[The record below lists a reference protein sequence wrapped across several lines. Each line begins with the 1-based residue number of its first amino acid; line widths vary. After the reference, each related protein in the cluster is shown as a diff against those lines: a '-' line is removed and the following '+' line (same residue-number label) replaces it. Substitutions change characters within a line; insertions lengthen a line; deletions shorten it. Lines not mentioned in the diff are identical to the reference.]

1 MKGKRVRIGCA
12 AASLL
17 LGISGTYAY
26 YRSSVETINKI
37 AVGDVNIGI
46 WEYEE
51 DGDGEKKYEGP
62 ENGIVL
68 PSQVISKIPRIT
80 NYAEPCYVR
89 VKPVFDEEETQDYR
103 LGEEDLGG
111 IEDVWL
117 KAGEYYYYPKVLGKQ
132 ESVDFF
138 RTITI
143 PSAWTSEAEGQ
154 VLSVE
159 IQAEA
164 VQAANVTPD
173 FTAEAPWGEELE
185 IEQCVHEADNTV
197 SEVSQQ
203 SFLTVSYEGAARNL
217 ILAPDNFFRNF
228 PVLMPG
234 DERKEICFSIRV
246 PSELGNEWALRK
258 SGVKWIFSVE
268 GEDLPQEEGPSIWHS
283 APKTGLRD
291 PSAAVPIGIA
301 VTGAFLFLTAGRS
314 ERRKE

>member
-17 LGISGTYAY
+17 MGISGTYAY

-117 KAGEYYYYPKVLGKQ
+117 IIQKCW
-132 ESVDFF
+132 ES
-138 RTITI
+138 
-143 PSAWTSEAEGQ
+143 
-154 VLSVE
+154 
-159 IQAEA
+159 
-164 VQAANVTPD
+164 
-173 FTAEAPWGEELE
+173 
-185 IEQCVHEADNTV
+185 
-197 SEVSQQ
+197 
-203 SFLTVSYEGAARNL
+203 RNL
-217 ILAPDNFFRNF
+217 
-228 PVLMPG
+228 
-234 DERKEICFSIRV
+234 S
-246 PSELGNEWALRK
+246 
-258 SGVKWIFSVE
+258 IFSVQSPFH
-268 GEDLPQEEGPSIWHS
+268 LRGPVRR
-283 APKTGLRD
+283 RD
-291 PSAAVPIGIA
+291 RCCPLKS
-301 VTGAFLFLTAGRS
+301 
-314 ERRKE
+314 RRRPYRQRM